1 MMHGNP
7 KDETNDL
14 FSCETI
20 NPPTPETIFSLIFV
34 KNFTNCSSRLLEF
47 KSVGI
52 FAISLFVTENL
63 KYGIFLTVYVYF
75 KNKHC
80 QFFTVHS

>member
-20 NPPTPETIFSLIFV
+20 NPPTPETIFSQIFV
-34 KNFTNCSSRLLEF
+34 KNSPTVPLGSWNSNPLEF
-47 KSVGI
+47 LRYLC
-52 FAISLFVTENL
+52 SLL
-63 KYGIFLTVYVYF
+63 KIL
-75 KNKHC
+75 NMA
-80 QFFTVHS
+80 FF